1 MKLPTNETFKF
12 PIIET
17 ERLILRM
24 FEADDFDAAHL
35 LFSDADVQKYL
46 SPANRRTPE
55 QMRVT
60 LEKLATRWLER
71 GFGIWCVCDKNSG
84 EVIGYSG
91 FQYFEKSSEVEIL
104 FGYLKEFWG
113 NGYAT
118 EAARACLRYGFQ
130 TLFFEKVYA
139 AIHPENV
146 PSLRVLEKLEMS
158 FEDRTEHYAMDSITF
173 TISRENYRPEKDCYK
188 LTPEIPQIV
197 IGNSGNT
204 RPRRNTYFAECF
216 V

>member
-24 FEADDFDAAHL
+24 FEADDFDAAYL
-35 LFSDADVQKYL
+35 LFSDTDVQKYL

-84 EVIGYSG
+84 GVIGYSG

-118 EAARACLRYGFQ
+118 EAARACLR
-130 TLFFEKVYA
+130 
-139 AIHPENV
+139 
-146 PSLRVLEKLEMS
+146 
-158 FEDRTEHYAMDSITF
+158 
-173 TISRENYRPEKDCYK
+173 
-188 LTPEIPQIV
+188 
-197 IGNSGNT
+197 
-204 RPRRNTYFAECF
+204 
-216 V
+216 